1 MALMTALREGVNPN
15 STTYVSRSPTKID
28 SPACGAPFEIKTYGG
43 NSGGSMDLHRATLR
57 SDNSVYIQLA
67 ADLGPDKVKETARM
81 MGIKSKLMGYCA
93 ETLGG
98 LEDGVSPL
106 EMANAYATIANGGY
120 RNRPR
125 VIRKITTREGPQKL
139 PARWRV
145 NRTKAFSDGV
155 TYEAIKILKD
165 NITGGT
171 GGRAQI
177 GCPAGGKTGTTDK
190 NIDAWFVGFTPR
202 LATAVWV
209 GFPGDARVSMNG
221 MFHGANIDGGTYPA
235 QIWGEYMKKAHG
247 KYCGDFKQPT
257 EPFQSQP
264 FFGHYSRSGK
274 DETKSDDPSSEDNL
288 PTTPPGA
295 GARGGRTGA
304 TTATAETADNDDR
317 RQRRRGLRS
326 QPVRDPAAGRTGHRE
341 PRRRHASARRRLTG
355 AFRTGTTCPVRA
367 ATSGDW
373 WYAGRQCRAAPLAH
387 AGSRGVLFQMA
398 TGVVKWFSDEKGFG
412 FITPDDGSKDAF
424 VHFSAIA
431 GDGFRTLAEGAKVEY
446 ELGEG
451 AKGPQATNVRVI

>member
-1 MALMTALREGVNPN
+1 
-15 STTYVSRSPTKID
+15 
-28 SPACGAPFEIKTYGG
+28 
-43 NSGGSMDLHRATLR
+43 MDLHRATLR

-67 ADLGPDKVKETARM
+67 ADLGPDKVKETAQM

-145 NRTKAFSDGV
+145 NRTKEFSDGV

-235 QIWGEYMKKAHG
+235 QIWGEYMKKAARQVLRRLQAADRG
-247 KYCGDFKQPT
+247 VPEPAVLRPLLALGQGRDEVRRSVERGQP
-257 EPFQSQP
+257 PD
-264 FFGHYSRSGK
+264 HAAR
-274 DETKSDDPSSEDNL
+274 
-288 PTTPPGA
+288 A
-295 GARGGRTGA
+295 GARGGQTGRDNGNGGNGGND
-304 TTATAETADNDDR
+304 TGGNDDA
-317 RQRRRGLRS
+317 
-326 QPVRDPAAGRTGHRE
+326 PFDPNQYETPPQAPPNTETPGG
-341 PRRRHASARRRLTG
+341 
-355 AFRTGTTCPVRA
+355 GT
-367 ATSGDW
+367 
-373 WYAGRQCRAAPLAH
+373 QAP
-387 AGSRGVLFQMA
+387 
-398 TGVVKWFSDEKGFG
+398 
-412 FITPDDGSKDAF
+412 
-424 VHFSAIA
+424 
-431 GDGFRTLAEGAKVEY
+431 GDG
-446 ELGEG
+446 
-451 AKGPQATNVRVI
+451 

>member
-1 MALMTALREGVNPN
+1 MALMTALREGVNPD
-15 STTYVSRSPTKID
+15 STSYVSRSPTKID
-28 SPACGAPFEIKTYGG
+28 SPACGAPFEIKTYSAKGG
-43 NSGGSMDLHRATLR
+43 GTMSLHKATLA

-125 VIRKITTREGPQKL
+125 VIRKITTREGTVKL

-145 NRTKAFSDGV
+145 HRTKAFSDGV
-155 TYEAIKILKD
+155 TYEATKILQA

-171 GGRAQI
+171 GGRAPI

-235 QIWGEYMKKAHG
+235 QIWGEYMTKAHG

-274 DETKSDDPSSEDNL
+274 DETKSDDPSTEDDL
-288 PTTPPGA
+288 PTTPPEQEPEENGDGNGNGNGGNGGNGA
-295 GARGGRTGA
+295 TGA
-304 TTATAETADNDDR
+304 TAATTTPR
-317 RQRRRGLRS
+317 SIPTSTRPRLR
-326 QPVRDPAAGRTGHRE
+326 
-341 PRRRHASARRRLTG
+341 PRRPPRVPVAARRRPATADRRLPDWYNLPRQG
-355 AFRTGTTCPVRA
+355 RRA
-367 ATSGDW
+367 VIAVSCGK
-373 WYAGRQCRAAPLAH
+373 AVLLAAPLAH
-387 AGSRGVLFQMA
+387 AGSKRSAADGYRCRE
-398 TGVVKWFSDEKGFG
+398 VVQRREGLR
-412 FITPDDGSKDAF
+412 
-424 VHFSAIA
+424 VHHA
-431 GDGFRTLAEGAKVEY
+431 R
-446 ELGEG
+446 
-451 AKGPQATNVRVI
+451 